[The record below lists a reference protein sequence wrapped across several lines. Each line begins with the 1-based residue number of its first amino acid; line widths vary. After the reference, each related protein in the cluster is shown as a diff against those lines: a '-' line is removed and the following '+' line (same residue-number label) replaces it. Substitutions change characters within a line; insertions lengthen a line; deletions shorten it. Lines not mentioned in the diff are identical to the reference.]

1 MAFLDRSYKL
11 LKLSFTVFAILVP
24 KTRMF
29 KLRSHLKLIN
39 LASFDEQGTKHG
51 LTYIFYF
58 IFTDYNKQ
66 EKPYLEPNH
75 SNNKFKTK
83 KRKNACFIWI
93 NPTPF
98 SLFAFQRNNY

>member
-24 KTRMF
+24 KKRMF

-66 EKPYLEPNH
+66 EKPYLKPKH
-75 SNNKFKTK
+75 SNNKIQNEKKK
-83 KRKNACFIWI
+83 KRM
-93 NPTPF
+93 
-98 SLFAFQRNNY
+98 LYLD